1 MLQNNFREVYPQLQ
15 GKVILNVDDNEM
27 NRLVLTKIMQSV
39 DIKILNA
46 ENGAEAVKTLE
57 SGLRPNLILM
67 DLEMPVMNGFLML
80 QQLEYKDFELV
91 FTTAYDHYAIKAIR
105 FSALDYLVKPIEI
118 EELKIA
124 VGRAEKKREELT
136 SSSQLELLLENLLV
150 KKNSFQKIAIPTTEG
165 LQFINMNEIIYLEA
179 NANYTYIILA
189 QSKKYLV
196 CHTLKDFEDML
207 PADVFVRVHNSY
219 IINKNFAEKY
229 IRGEGGQVVL
239 SNGSVIDISKR
250 KKADFL
256 KAFSH

>member
-1 MLQNNFREVYPQLQ
+1 MLRSILIDDEDSNISSLTEKINRHCPGVEIVATCNSAEKAITAINSLQ
-15 GKVILNVDDNEM
+15 PA
-27 NRLVLTKIMQSV
+27 LVFL
-39 DIKILNA
+39 DI
-46 ENGAEAVKTLE
+46 
-57 SGLRPNLILM
+57 
-67 DLEMPVMNGFLML
+67 EMPVMNGFLML
-80 QQLEYKDFELV
+80 QQLEYKNFELV

-124 VGRAEKKREELT
+124 VGRAERKREELT
-136 SSSQLELLLENLLV
+136 SSSQLELLLENLVV

-256 KAFSH
+256 KAFSQ